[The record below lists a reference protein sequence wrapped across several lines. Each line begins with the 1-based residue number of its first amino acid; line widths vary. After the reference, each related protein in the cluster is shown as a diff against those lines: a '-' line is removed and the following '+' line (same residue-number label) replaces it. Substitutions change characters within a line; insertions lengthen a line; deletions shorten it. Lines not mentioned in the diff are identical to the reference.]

1 LDQYAD
7 WESAYLSSALY
18 MLGDSRYEVKTVSL
32 MKDKVS
38 SIGGFHV
45 LPDYDICSVRD
56 EYEALILIGGMAWR
70 DENAGQIE
78 PLAAK
83 CLETG
88 RELGG
93 ICDASAFLGTIS
105 VLNQVKHTSNDLNDL
120 KQWAK
125 ESYKDEKNYP

>member
-1 LDQYAD
+1 MDQYAD
-7 WESAYLSSALY
+7 WESACLSSALY

-32 MKDKVS
+32 IKDKVS

-70 DENAGQIE
+70 
-78 PLAAK
+78 
-83 CLETG
+83 
-88 RELGG
+88 ELGG
-93 ICDASAFLGTIS
+93 ICDASAFFGTIS